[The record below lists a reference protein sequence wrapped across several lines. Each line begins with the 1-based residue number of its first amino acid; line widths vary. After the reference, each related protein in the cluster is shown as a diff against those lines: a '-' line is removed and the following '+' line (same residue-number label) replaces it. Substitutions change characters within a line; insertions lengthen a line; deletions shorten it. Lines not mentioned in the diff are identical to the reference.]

1 MSADNKLNISQ
12 AAKVT
17 GKSIPTIR
25 AALFGG
31 KLPSAISVPKG
42 SSKSWLIPISD
53 LVAAGLLDQVT
64 TSPEPKEKPSELTEL
79 KVALAVANGKID
91 TLEATLRGKERELE
105 LLTQQLGEYQRQLGE
120 YQRQLETA
128 EVQTARRKSWFARS

>member
-64 TSPEPKEKPSELTEL
+64 TPSEPLRSSSEVTEL
-79 KVALAVANGKID
+79 KVSLAVANGKID

-105 LLTQQLGEYQRQLGE
+105 LLTQQLGEYQR
-120 YQRQLETA
+120 RLETA
-128 EVQTARRKSWFARS
+128 EVQTARRKSWFTRS